1 MEATCHRRM
10 RHHAAAQAAAA
21 AALYH
26 PATAL
31 YRPFTGPQ
39 ASQSAQQG
47 APQTQLC
54 SILCPPQVN
63 ACLNSPKHM
72 MVGAAGVQA
81 PHQQTLQIQPLHLAT
96 QQYVPVSVVEQN
108 GRQMALITVSSI
120 TCFDNRRTT

>member
-26 PATAL
+26 PTAL

-39 ASQSAQQG
+39 ASQSAQQS

-54 SILCPPQVN
+54 SILCPPQVR
-63 ACLNSPKHM
+63 
-72 MVGAAGVQA
+72 V
-81 PHQQTLQIQPLHLAT
+81 TQI
-96 QQYVPVSVVEQN
+96 
-108 GRQMALITVSSI
+108 
-120 TCFDNRRTT
+120 TTIDLSTYRYIQKY